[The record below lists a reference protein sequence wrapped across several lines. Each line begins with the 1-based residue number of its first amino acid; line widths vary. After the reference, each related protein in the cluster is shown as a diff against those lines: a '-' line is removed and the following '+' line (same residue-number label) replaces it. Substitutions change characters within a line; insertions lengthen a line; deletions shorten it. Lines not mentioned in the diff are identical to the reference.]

1 MHLTY
6 IINLVDAKAVATT
19 ISNPQSNSQKPP
31 NFDVDEK
38 PQSHTST
45 ILLWVN
51 SDFRLTRHEGTF
63 LARVYKW

>member
-38 PQSHTST
+38 PQSHTSPV
-45 ILLWVN
+45 L
-51 SDFRLTRHEGTF
+51 H
-63 LARVYKW
+63 